1 MGQQQNDVRVVMG
14 EAAVLG
20 KFRGAAG
27 VSNSDVRG
35 DDNIR
40 RAWVHGR
47 IVVVNGK
54 RRTIVNLAEFDSGG
68 GGVIFEDFDARKSIG
83 RVVQPDQRD
92 VIFGRSNAGGVVG
105 RFREGNESGIRKQSD
120 GGSAGDGVRDVAVW
134 VDRGLGGV
142 WR

>member
-1 MGQQQNDVRVVMG
+1 MGQQKNGGRAAM
-14 EAAVLG
+14 AAPAVLG
-20 KFRGAAG
+20 KFRGASG

-92 VIFGRSNAGGVVG
+92 VIFGWSNPGGVVG
-105 RFREGNESGIRKQSD
+105 RF
-120 GGSAGDGVRDVAVW
+120 
-134 VDRGLGGV
+134 
-142 WR
+142 